1 MNSIADALVY
11 AVAYISCRVDEDED
25 LDNEDGSVVGHIMAY
40 LDHATPDEEDALA
53 NAAKRALAEERSL
66 NTPQQEMID
75 HFSTWMEQLFG
86 RDWDGNDRFV
96 ESAE

>member
-11 AVAYISCRVDEDED
+11 AATHISCRADEDED
-25 LDNEDGSVVGHIMAY
+25 NEDDSAIGHIMAY
-40 LDHATPDEEDALA
+40 LSRATSDEEDALA

-66 NTPQQEMID
+66 NTPQQELID

-86 RDWDGNDRFV
+86 RDWDGNDRFN
-96 ESAE
+96 ERSE